1 MLRICACLEFLGV
14 LCIKLGQITNNAALC
29 PHNNNNK
36 KKTLFYVSIILF
48 WANWNT
54 DTVLQKH

>member
-29 PHNNNNK
+29 PHNNNNNK
-36 KKTLFYVSIILF
+36 KNLVLCFYYS
-48 WANWNT
+48 
-54 DTVLQKH
+54 VLGKLEH